1 MNRISDVDDAER
13 WVIESALRERYG
25 TRIATQL
32 ADTALQLHP
41 GDASLT
47 SCPTVYWEERGAAF
61 VIVKVG
67 NGRYRAMFFYPDD
80 PLEEQYGAGKPEY
93 DDLLECVTALLRV
106 QADHE
111 KERKGVHSGKTG
123 RELRGTLERDDF
135 DADVDPEEDPD
146 NR

>member
-1 MNRISDVDDAER
+1 MTRISDINQAER
-13 WVIESALRERYG
+13 EVVESALRERYG
-25 TRIATQL
+25 TKVATQL
-32 ADTALQLHP
+32 ADTALRLHP
-41 GDASLT
+41 GEESLT
-47 SCPTVYWEERGAAF
+47 ACPTLYWEERGAAF

-67 NGRYRAMFFYPDD
+67 DGRYRAMFFYPDD
-80 PLEEQYGAGKPEY
+80 PLEEQYGAGKPEH

-111 KERKGVHSGKTG
+111 KERKGVYSGRTG
-123 RELRGTLERDDF
+123 QELRGTVERDDF

>member
-1 MNRISDVDDAER
+1 MARISDISQAER
-13 WVIESALRERYG
+13 EVVESALRERYG
-25 TRIATQL
+25 EEVATQL

-41 GDASLT
+41 GDQSPT
-47 SCPTVYWEERGAAF
+47 SCPTLYWEERGAAF
-61 VIVKVG
+61 VIAKVG
-67 NGRYRAMFFYPDD
+67 DGRYRAMFFYPDD
-80 PLEEQYGAGKPEY
+80 PLEEQYGAGKPEH

-111 KERKGVHSGKTG
+111 KERKGVYSGRTG
-123 RELRGTLERDDF
+123 QELRGTVERDDF